1 MASLAGQAER
11 GGLQVEEGDLV
22 FGDAFGLG
30 KVLHQFLLEQDDEDG
45 GVDEEGPGQD
55 GRSRA

>member
-1 MASLAGQAER
+1 
-11 GGLQVEEGDLV
+11 V

-30 KVLHQFLLEQDDEDG
+30 GVLHQLLLEQDGEDR

-55 GRSRA
+55 GWGRA